1 MSEQCL
7 ALVDSVKLANKK
19 ISMNDLLDLCDE
31 YDLSPN
37 EVDWVTNSL
46 SAYLSDFDE
55 NSFEGVSDDD
65 SLDDCIDLTDISSV
79 KILDIDSG
87 IAELPEHS
95 FENDSDLVEIRIPDK
110 IKSIGEFCFSK
121 CQNLETVVI
130 PKSVCSIQDG
140 AFTMCPKLK
149 RMVFLGNLP
158 ESLPASPTV
167 LVVYGNSKKSSY
179 ISLPNNALVILINEE
194 IKKWAHEFC

>member
-19 ISMNDLLDLCDE
+19 ISMDDLLDLCDE

-65 SLDDCIDLTDISSV
+65 SLDDRIDLTDISSV

-87 IAELPEHS
+87 ITELPEHS

-130 PKSVCSIQDG
+130 PKSVCSI
-140 AFTMCPKLK
+140 
-149 RMVFLGNLP
+149 
-158 ESLPASPTV
+158 
-167 LVVYGNSKKSSY
+167 
-179 ISLPNNALVILINEE
+179 
-194 IKKWAHEFC
+194 